1 MLSPYTIDTILY
13 VIIAYKLLTTL
24 VLPRLYKR
32 ASDKWKLR
40 LITFTADNDGKV
52 IAGGG
57 KYKLLFIA
65 VPSSGAGRA
74 MDIFDECIE
83 ELQKREENFTIEV
96 YVTKSSDDI
105 KNLIMSRSDDI
116 SGYYGIVLLGGDSS
130 ITELIQAPLAQNNVK
145 WEYPPVLHLP
155 GGSTNLLSKELHG
168 GVSHKEILR
177 QFSAD
182 KTKRAGVIKL
192 SADGDDSSSIY
203 ATHT

>member
-96 YVTKSSDDI
+96 YVTKSSDDT
-105 KNLIMSRSDDI
+105 KNLIISRSDDI

-145 WEYPPVLHLP
+145 WVYPPVLHLP
-155 GGSTNLLSKELHG
+155 GGSGGSQMIRQSEQVLS
-168 GVSHKEILR
+168 SCLR
-177 QFSAD
+177 MEMIAAQ
-182 KTKRAGVIKL
+182 
-192 SADGDDSSSIY
+192 Y
-203 ATHT
+203 MQHT